1 MQTVVRW
8 LGMFIPVSEGS
19 LKKIVVSAI
28 VLLVM
33 FLIRTLIVRG
43 LLRRIGDIR
52 TRYLWRKITTYVI
65 SFAGLIVIG
74 SVWFKGIHELATII
88 GFLSAGI
95 AIALRDVFTN
105 FAGWLFIIWARPFR
119 VSDRIQIGDYAG
131 DVIDIGLFQTSLME
145 IGNWVDADQSTGRV
159 IRMPNEFVFSRAM
172 SNYSQGFQYIWNE
185 IPVLVTFESDW
196 REAKRILIGIAKRH
210 TEHLSAKAEKQVRE
224 ASRHFMIFFS
234 KLTPKVY
241 TTVKDSGVLL
251 TIRYLCEP
259 RQRRGSAE
267 KIWEDILQE
276 FAEKDTIDFAYPTQR
291 FYRLSEN
298 RKADIQPIDDDPF
311 DSAGDNQY

>member
-1 MQTVVRW
+1 MQKLMNW
-8 LGMFIPVSEGS
+8 MGMLLPVSEET
-19 LKKIVVSAI
+19 LTKIVISAS
-28 VLLVM
+28 VLFIM
-33 FLIRTLIVRG
+33 FFVRTLIVQG
-43 LLRRIGDIR
+43 LLRRLRDIG
-52 TRYLWRKITTYVI
+52 TRYLWRKVTTYVI
-65 SFAGLIVIG
+65 SFIGLIIIG

-105 FAGWLFIIWARPFR
+105 FAGWMFIVWARPFR
-119 VSDRIQIGDYAG
+119 VSDRIQIGEYAG
-131 DVIDIGLFQTSLME
+131 DVIDVGLFQTSLME

-159 IRMPNEFVFSRAM
+159 VRIPNEFVFSQPMA
-172 SNYSQGFQYIWNE
+172 NYSQRFQYIWNE

-196 REAKRILIGIAKRH
+196 KEAKKILIDIANRH
-210 TEHLSAKAEKQVRE
+210 TKHLSVQAEKQVRE

-241 TTVKDSGVLL
+241 TSVKDSGVLL

-267 KIWEDILQE
+267 KIWEDILR
-276 FAEKDTIDFAYPTQR
+276 AYAAII
-291 FYRLSEN
+291 N
-298 RKADIQPIDDDPF
+298 
-311 DSAGDNQY
+311 NQ